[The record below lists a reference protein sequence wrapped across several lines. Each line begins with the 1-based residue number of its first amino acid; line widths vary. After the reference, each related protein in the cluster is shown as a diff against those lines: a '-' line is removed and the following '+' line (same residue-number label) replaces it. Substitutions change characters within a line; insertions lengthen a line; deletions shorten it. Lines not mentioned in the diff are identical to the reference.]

1 MLAYDCAYIGHV
13 QAKYAFNER
22 GRLMRLENK
31 VAVITGAASGFGA
44 GTAQL
49 FAAEGAAVVVADI
62 SDEAGESIVD
72 SINTSGGKAVYV
84 HADVTSRQDTR
95 NMIDAAEKLGGRLD
109 ILINNAGYSHSNK
122 EFSTVTDQEFDRVY
136 DVNVKAVFIAVQEA
150 LPVFRRNGGGCIINT
165 SSTAAL
171 RPRPGL
177 AVYCSS
183 KGAVSNLTKALAVE
197 LAPDKVRVNAICP
210 VIGETGMLETFMG
223 VPDTPE
229 NRKKFEAT
237 IPLGRF
243 STPNDIAQTML
254 FLSSDDA
261 EFLTGVAL
269 EVDGGRCV

>member
-1 MLAYDCAYIGHV
+1 
-13 QAKYAFNER
+13 
-22 GRLMRLENK
+22 MRLQNK

-44 GTAQL
+44 GTARL
-49 FAAEGAAVVVADI
+49 FATEGAAVVVADI
-62 SDEAGESIVD
+62 SDEAGESVVD
-72 SINTSGGKAVYV
+72 SINTTGGKAMYV
-84 HADVTSRQDTR
+84 HADVTSRDDTR

-109 ILINNAGYSHSNK
+109 ILINNAGYSHPNK
-122 EFSTVTDQEFDRVY
+122 EFTTVTDEEFDRVY
-136 DVNVKAVFIAVQEA
+136 DVNVKAVFIAIQEA
-150 LPVFRRNGGGCIINT
+150 LPVFRRNGG
-165 SSTAAL
+165 
-171 RPRPGL
+171 PRPGL

-197 LAPDKVRVNAICP
+197 LAPDKIRVNAICP

>member
-44 GTAQL
+44 GTARL

-62 SDEAGESIVD
+62 SDETGESIVD

-136 DVNVKAVFIAVQEA
+136 DVNVKAVFIAIQEA
-150 LPVFRRNGGGCIINT
+150 LPLFRRNGGGCIINT

>member
-1 MLAYDCAYIGHV
+1 
-13 QAKYAFNER
+13 
-22 GRLMRLENK
+22 MRLKDK
-31 VAVITGAASGFGA
+31 VAVVTGAASGFGA
-44 GTAQL
+44 GTAEL
-49 FAAEGAAVVVADI
+49 FAAQGAGVVVADI
-62 SDEAGESIVD
+62 SDEAGEAVVE
-72 SINTSGGKAVYV
+72 SINTSGGRAVYV
-84 HADVTSRQDTR
+84 HADVTSRGDAKR
-95 NMIDAAEKLGGRLD
+95 MIHSAKDLGGGLD
-109 ILINNAGYSHSNK
+109 ILVNNAGYSHRNK
-122 EFSTVTDQEFDRVY
+122 QFSDVTDEEFDKVY
-136 DVNVKAVFIAVQEA
+136 DVNVKAVFIAIQEA
-150 LPVFRRNGGGCIINT
+150 LPVLRERGGGCIINT

-254 FLSSDDA
+254 FLASDDA
-261 EFLTGVAL
+261 AFLTGVAL

>member
-1 MLAYDCAYIGHV
+1 
-13 QAKYAFNER
+13 
-22 GRLMRLENK
+22 MRLKDK
-31 VAVITGAASGFGA
+31 VAVVTGAASGFGA
-44 GTAQL
+44 GTAEL
-49 FAAEGAAVVVADI
+49 FAAQGAGVVVADI
-62 SDEAGESIVD
+62 SDEAGEAVVE
-72 SINTSGGKAVYV
+72 SINTSGGRAVYV
-84 HADVTSRQDTR
+84 HADVTSRGDAKM
-95 NMIDAAEKLGGRLD
+95 MIQSAKDLGGGLD
-109 ILINNAGYSHSNK
+109 ILVNNAGYSHRNK
-122 EFSTVTDQEFDRVY
+122 QFSDVTDEEFDKVY
-136 DVNVKAVFIAVQEA
+136 DVNVKAVFIAIQEA
-150 LPVFRRNGGGCIINT
+150 LPVLRERGGGCIINT

-183 KGAVSNLTKALAVE
+183 KGALSNLTKALAVE

-254 FLSSDDA
+254 FLASDDA
-261 EFLTGVAL
+261 AFLTGVAL

>member
-1 MLAYDCAYIGHV
+1 
-13 QAKYAFNER
+13 
-22 GRLMRLENK
+22 MRLKDK
-31 VAVITGAASGFGA
+31 VAVVTGAASGFGA
-44 GTAQL
+44 GTAEL
-49 FAAEGAAVVVADI
+49 FAAQGAGVVVADI
-62 SDEAGESIVD
+62 SDEAGEAVVE
-72 SINTSGGKAVYV
+72 SINTSGGRAVYV
-84 HADVTSRQDTR
+84 HADVTSRGDAKR
-95 NMIDAAEKLGGRLD
+95 MIQSAKDLGGGLD
-109 ILINNAGYSHSNK
+109 ILVNNAGYSHRNK
-122 EFSTVTDQEFDRVY
+122 QFSEVTDEEFDKVY
-136 DVNVKAVFIAVQEA
+136 DVNVKAVFIAIQEA
-150 LPVFRRNGGGCIINT
+150 LPVLRERGGGCIINT

-197 LAPDKVRVNAICP
+197 LAPDNVRVNAICP

-254 FLSSDDA
+254 FLASDDA
-261 EFLTGVAL
+261 SFLTGVAL

>member
-1 MLAYDCAYIGHV
+1 MI
-13 QAKYAFNER
+13 QSAK
-22 GRLMRLENK
+22 
-31 VAVITGAASGFGA
+31 
-44 GTAQL
+44 
-49 FAAEGAAVVVADI
+49 D
-62 SDEAGESIVD
+62 
-72 SINTSGGKAVYV
+72 
-84 HADVTSRQDTR
+84 
-95 NMIDAAEKLGGRLD
+95 LGGGLA
-109 ILINNAGYSHSNK
+109 ILVNNAGYSHRNK
-122 EFSTVTDQEFDRVY
+122 QFSDVTDEEFDKVY
-136 DVNVKAVFIAVQEA
+136 DVNVKAVFIAIQEA
-150 LPVFRRNGGGCIINT
+150 LPVLRERGGGCIINT

-197 LAPDKVRVNAICP
+197 LAPDNVRVNAICP

-254 FLSSDDA
+254 FLASDDA
-261 EFLTGVAL
+261 SFLTGVAL

>member
-1 MLAYDCAYIGHV
+1 
-13 QAKYAFNER
+13 
-22 GRLMRLENK
+22 MRLKNK
-31 VAVITGAASGFGA
+31 VAVVTGAASGFGA
-44 GTAQL
+44 GTAEL
-49 FAAEGAAVVVADI
+49 FAAQGAGVVVADI
-62 SDEAGESIVD
+62 SDEAGEAVVE
-72 SINTSGGKAVYV
+72 SINTSGGRAVYV
-84 HADVTSRQDTR
+84 HADVTSRGDAKR
-95 NMIDAAEKLGGRLD
+95 MIQAANDLGGGLD
-109 ILINNAGYSHSNK
+109 ILVNNAGYSHRNK
-122 EFSTVTDQEFDRVY
+122 QFSDVTDEEFDKVY
-136 DVNVKAVFIAVQEA
+136 DVNVKAVFIAIQEA
-150 LPVFRRNGGGCIINT
+150 LPVLRERGGGCIINT

-254 FLSSDDA
+254 FLASDDA
-261 EFLTGVAL
+261 SFLTGVAL

>member
-1 MLAYDCAYIGHV
+1 
-13 QAKYAFNER
+13 
-22 GRLMRLENK
+22 MRLKNK
-31 VAVITGAASGFGA
+31 VAVVTGAASGFGA
-44 GTAQL
+44 GTAEL
-49 FAAEGAAVVVADI
+49 FAAQGAGVVVADI
-62 SDEAGESIVD
+62 SDEAGEAVVE
-72 SINTSGGKAVYV
+72 SINTSGGRAVYV
-84 HADVTSRQDTR
+84 HADVTSRGDAKR
-95 NMIDAAEKLGGRLD
+95 MIQSAKDLGGGLD
-109 ILINNAGYSHSNK
+109 ILVNNAGYSHRNK
-122 EFSTVTDQEFDRVY
+122 QFSEVTDEEFDKVY
-136 DVNVKAVFIAVQEA
+136 DVNVKAVFIAIQEA
-150 LPVFRRNGGGCIINT
+150 LPVLRERGGGCIINT

-254 FLSSDDA
+254 FLASDDA
-261 EFLTGVAL
+261 SFLTGVAL

>member
-1 MLAYDCAYIGHV
+1 MLAYDCAYTSHE
-13 QAKYAFNER
+13 QAKYAINE
-22 GRLMRLENK
+22 GGSLMRLENK
-31 VAVITGAASGFGA
+31 VAIITGAASGFGA
-44 GTAQL
+44 GTARL

-62 SDEAGESIVD
+62 SDETGESIVD

>member
-1 MLAYDCAYIGHV
+1 M
-13 QAKYAFNER
+13 
-22 GRLMRLENK
+22 
-31 VAVITGAASGFGA
+31 TGAASGFGA
-44 GTAQL
+44 GTAEL
-49 FAAEGAAVVVADI
+49 FAAQGAGVVVADI
-62 SDEAGESIVD
+62 SDEAGEAVVE
-72 SINTSGGKAVYV
+72 SINTSGGRAVYV
-84 HADVTSRQDTR
+84 HADVTSRGDAKR
-95 NMIDAAEKLGGRLD
+95 MIQSAKDLGGGLD
-109 ILINNAGYSHSNK
+109 ILVNNAGYSHRNK
-122 EFSTVTDQEFDRVY
+122 QFSDVTDEEFDKVY
-136 DVNVKAVFIAVQEA
+136 DVNVKAVFIAIQEA
-150 LPVFRRNGGGCIINT
+150 LPVLRERGGGCIINT

-254 FLSSDDA
+254 FLASDDA
-261 EFLTGVAL
+261 AFLTGVAL

>member
-1 MLAYDCAYIGHV
+1 
-13 QAKYAFNER
+13 
-22 GRLMRLENK
+22 MRLKNK
-31 VAVITGAASGFGA
+31 VAVVTGAASGCGA
-44 GTAQL
+44 GTAEL
-49 FAAEGAAVVVADI
+49 FAAQGAGVVVADI
-62 SDEAGESIVD
+62 SDEAGEAVVE
-72 SINTSGGKAVYV
+72 SINTSGGRAVYV
-84 HADVTSRQDTR
+84 HADVTSRGDAKR
-95 NMIDAAEKLGGRLD
+95 MIQAANDLGGGLD
-109 ILINNAGYSHSNK
+109 ILVNNAGYSHRNK
-122 EFSTVTDQEFDRVY
+122 QFSDVTDEEFDKVY
-136 DVNVKAVFIAVQEA
+136 DVNVKAVFIAIQEA
-150 LPVFRRNGGGCIINT
+150 LPVLRERGGGCIINT

-177 AVYCSS
+177 AVYCRS

-254 FLSSDDA
+254 FLASDDA
-261 EFLTGVAL
+261 SFLTGVAL
-269 EVDGGRCV
+269 EVDGGRYV

>member
-1 MLAYDCAYIGHV
+1 
-13 QAKYAFNER
+13 
-22 GRLMRLENK
+22 MRLKDK
-31 VAVITGAASGFGA
+31 VAVVTGAASGFGA
-44 GTAQL
+44 GTAEL
-49 FAAEGAAVVVADI
+49 FAAQGAGVVVADI
-62 SDEAGESIVD
+62 SDEAGEAVVE
-72 SINTSGGKAVYV
+72 SINTSGGRAVYV
-84 HADVTSRQDTR
+84 HADVTSRGDAKR
-95 NMIDAAEKLGGRLD
+95 MIQSAKDLGGGLD
-109 ILINNAGYSHSNK
+109 ILVNNAGYSHRNK
-122 EFSTVTDQEFDRVY
+122 QFSDVTDEEFDKVY
-136 DVNVKAVFIAVQEA
+136 DVNVKAVFIAIQEA
-150 LPVFRRNGGGCIINT
+150 LPVLRERGGGCIINT

-197 LAPDKVRVNAICP
+197 LAPDNVRVNAICP

-254 FLSSDDA
+254 FLASDDA
-261 EFLTGVAL
+261 SFLTGVAL

>member
-1 MLAYDCAYIGHV
+1 MLAYDCAYTGHE
-13 QAKYAFNER
+13 QANYAFNE
-22 GRLMRLENK
+22 GGSLMRLENK
-31 VAVITGAASGFGA
+31 VAIITGAASGFGA
-44 GTAQL
+44 GTARL

-72 SINTSGGKAVYV
+72 SINTSGGKAVYA
-84 HADVTSRQDTR
+84 HADVTSRHDTR

-136 DVNVKAVFIAVQEA
+136 DVNVKAVFIAIQEA
-150 LPVFRRNGGGCIINT
+150 LPLFRRNGGGCIINT

>member
-1 MLAYDCAYIGHV
+1 
-13 QAKYAFNER
+13 
-22 GRLMRLENK
+22 MRLKDK
-31 VAVITGAASGFGA
+31 VAVVTGAASGFGA
-44 GTAQL
+44 GTAEL
-49 FAAEGAAVVVADI
+49 FAAQGAGVVVADI
-62 SDEAGESIVD
+62 SDEAGEAVVE
-72 SINTSGGKAVYV
+72 SINTSGGRAVYV
-84 HADVTSRQDTR
+84 HADVTSRGDAKR
-95 NMIDAAEKLGGRLD
+95 MIQSAKDLGGGLD
-109 ILINNAGYSHSNK
+109 ILVNNAGYSHRNK
-122 EFSTVTDQEFDRVY
+122 QFSDVTDEEFDKVY
-136 DVNVKAVFIAVQEA
+136 DVNVKAVFIAIQEA
-150 LPVFRRNGGGCIINT
+150 LPVLRERGGGCIINT

-254 FLSSDDA
+254 FLASDDA
-261 EFLTGVAL
+261 AFLTGVAL
-269 EVDGGRCV
+269 DVDGGRCV

>member
-1 MLAYDCAYIGHV
+1 
-13 QAKYAFNER
+13 
-22 GRLMRLENK
+22 MRLKDK
-31 VAVITGAASGFGA
+31 VAVVTGAASGFGA
-44 GTAQL
+44 GTAEL
-49 FAAEGAAVVVADI
+49 FAAQGAGVVVADI
-62 SDEAGESIVD
+62 SDEAGEAVVE
-72 SINTSGGKAVYV
+72 SINTSGGRAVYV
-84 HADVTSRQDTR
+84 HADVTSRGDAKR
-95 NMIDAAEKLGGRLD
+95 MIQSAKDLGGGLD
-109 ILINNAGYSHSNK
+109 ILVNNAGYSHRNK
-122 EFSTVTDQEFDRVY
+122 QFSDVTDGEFDKVS
-136 DVNVKAVFIAVQEA
+136 DVNVKAVFIAIQEA
-150 LPVFRRNGGGCIINT
+150 LPVLRERGGGCIINT

-197 LAPDKVRVNAICP
+197 LAPDNVRVNAICP

-254 FLSSDDA
+254 FLASDDA
-261 EFLTGVAL
+261 SFLTGVAL

>member
-1 MLAYDCAYIGHV
+1 MLAYDCAYLGHV

-44 GTAQL
+44 GTARL

-62 SDEAGESIVD
+62 SDETGESIVD
-72 SINTSGGKAVYV
+72 SINTSGGKAVYA
-84 HADVTSRQDTR
+84 HADVTSRHDTR

-136 DVNVKAVFIAVQEA
+136 DVNVKAVFIAIQEA
-150 LPVFRRNGGGCIINT
+150 LPLFRRNGGGCIINT

>member
-1 MLAYDCAYIGHV
+1 
-13 QAKYAFNER
+13 
-22 GRLMRLENK
+22 MRLKDK
-31 VAVITGAASGFGA
+31 VAVVTGAASGFGA
-44 GTAQL
+44 GTAEL
-49 FAAEGAAVVVADI
+49 FAAQGAGVVVADI
-62 SDEAGESIVD
+62 SDEAGEAVVE
-72 SINTSGGKAVYV
+72 SINTSGGRAVYV
-84 HADVTSRQDTR
+84 HADVTSRGDAKR
-95 NMIDAAEKLGGRLD
+95 MIQAANDLGGGLD
-109 ILINNAGYSHSNK
+109 ILVNNAGYSHRNK
-122 EFSTVTDQEFDRVY
+122 QFSDVTDEEFDKVY
-136 DVNVKAVFIAVQEA
+136 DVNVKAVFIAIQEA
-150 LPVFRRNGGGCIINT
+150 LPVLRERGGGCIINT

-197 LAPDKVRVNAICP
+197 LAPDNVRVNAICP

-254 FLSSDDA
+254 FLASDDA
-261 EFLTGVAL
+261 AFLTGVAL